1 MDGLGD
7 RPEWIRVPL
16 AIEIPAGGYLK
27 FLDARAFPGDMAANS
42 TGLYYETLVGSK
54 DYLAHLA
61 NNGTRTLSAPTKD
74 SDAPLALSGGDLAVF
89 AIKGAGVPYV
99 DEFSTSTL
107 SKLHSSHL
115 SKMTTAVVGTTGGVL
130 AIEFPCSGWVCPSSR
145 VVQVNPATGAE
156 TGGVVVP
163 DAEHLLFGSH
173 PSVVADTSGKGYLV
187 RLS

>member
-1 MDGLGD
+1 
-7 RPEWIRVPL
+7 
-16 AIEIPAGGYLK
+16 
-27 FLDARAFPGDMAANS
+27 MAANS
-42 TGLYYETLVGSK
+42 TGLYYETVVGSK

-61 NNGTRTLSAPTKD
+61 NNGTRKLSAPTKD
-74 SDAPLALSGGDLAVF
+74 SDAPLALSGRDLAVF

-99 DEFSTSTL
+99 DEFSTSKL

-115 SKMTTAVVGTTGGVL
+115 SVITTAVVGTTGGVL
-130 AIEFPCSGWVCPSSR
+130 AIEFPCHGWVCPSSR

-163 DAEHLLFGSH
+163 DAEHLLFGTH
-173 PSVVADTSGKGYLV
+173 PSVLSDTSGKAYLV